1 MSCRFWEIV
10 ITIFSWL
17 CGFILLGTVITI
29 IGFLFNKGIG
39 SVNLSLIFGDTNPI
53 DAILLR
59 QQVFNGLF
67 PAIIGTFL
75 LIIASVSIALP
86 VGICAG
92 IYMAEY
98 SRGYPKKFFTLFF
111 DILAGLPSIIV
122 GLFGFSVTIYLHKN
136 FSANIFPC
144 LLISALSLAFLVLPY
159 LIRTTQTALE
169 SLPLNLRNTAL
180 TLGATRLQNII
191 HVLIPTS
198 LPSIT
203 NGIILA
209 IGRCA
214 EDTAVIMLTGVVV
227 TAGIP
232 QSFFDNFEALPFY
245 IYYISAQYSTPE
257 ELSMGY
263 GAGIILLL
271 ICAVLFI
278 TVFLIKNL
286 LSARASFARY

>member
-1 MSCRFWEIV
+1 MSCRFSAII

-17 CGFILLGTVITI
+17 CGFLLLGAVLTI
-29 IGFLFNKGIG
+29 IGFLFRKGIG
-39 SVNLSLIFGDTNPI
+39 AVNLSLIFGDTNPI
-53 DAILLR
+53 DAVLLR

-75 LIIASVSIALP
+75 LVITSVSIALP
-86 VGICAG
+86 VGLSAG

-98 SRGYPKKFFTLFF
+98 SRGYTKKFFTLFF
-111 DILAGLPSIIV
+111 DILAGLPSIVI
-122 GLFGFSVTIYLHKN
+122 GLFGFSATIYLHKN
-136 FSANIFPC
+136 FSTDILPC

-169 SLPLNLRNTAL
+169 TLPLNLRNTAL
-180 TLGATRLQNII
+180 ILGATRLQNII
-191 HVLIPTS
+191 YVLIPAS
-198 LPSIT
+198 LPSIA

-232 QSFFDNFEALPFY
+232 RTIFDNFEALPFY
-245 IYYISAQYSTPE
+245 IYYISAQYSNPE

-278 TVFLIKNL
+278 AVFLIKNF